1 LKSSKKIFFLSDFH
15 LGAPNHADSLIR
27 EKIIVDFLDRIEN
40 EAAEIFILG
49 DLFDFW
55 FEYKTVVPK
64 GYVRILGKLARLRD
78 AGIPIHFF
86 VGNHDMWMRNY
97 FQQELDIPVYMEPK
111 LFERVGKIMMIGH
124 GDGLGPGDHG
134 YKMLKRIFRNPIC
147 QWLFGILPPAI
158 GIGLASFSSRK
169 SRAKT
174 GKQDEIFEGPEK
186 EWLVQYCKAE
196 LQKSPIDYFLFGHR
210 HLPMDIP
217 LNEKSRYLNLGDWIS
232 HFTYAVWDGEHMT
245 LRKYE
250 P

>member
-27 EKIIVDFLDRIEN
+27 EKIIVDFLDQIEN

-55 FEYKTVVPK
+55 FEYRTVVPK

-111 LFERVGKIMMIGH
+111 LFERDGKQMMIGH

-134 YKMLKRIFRNPIC
+134 YKMLKRIFRNPLC
-147 QWLFGILPPAI
+147 QWLFGVLPPAI

-186 EWLVQYCKAE
+186 EWLVQYCKAQ
-196 LQKSPIDYFLFGHR
+196 LQKSEVDYFLFGHR

-232 HFTYAVWDGEHMT
+232 HFTYVAWDGEHMT
-245 LRKYE
+245 LRKHE

>member
-40 EAAEIFILG
+40 EASEIFILG

-55 FEYKTVVPK
+55 FEYRTVVPK

-111 LFERVGKIMMIGH
+111 LFERDGKKMMIGH

-134 YKMLKRIFRNPIC
+134 YKLLKRIFRNPLC
-147 QWLFGILPPAI
+147 QWLFGVLPPAI

-174 GKQDEIFEGPEK
+174 GKQDEIFEGPEN

-196 LQKSPIDYFLFGHR
+196 LQKSAIDYFLFGHR

-245 LRKYE
+245 LRKHE